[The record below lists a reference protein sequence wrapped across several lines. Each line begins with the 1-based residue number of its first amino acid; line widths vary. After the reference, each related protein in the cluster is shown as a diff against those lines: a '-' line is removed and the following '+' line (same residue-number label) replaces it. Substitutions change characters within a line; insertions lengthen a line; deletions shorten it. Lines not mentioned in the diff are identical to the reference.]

1 MDPGHEDREDALQ
14 TGILSRVQVPQWSP
28 VTKTGKTQRDV
39 SGVKERRG
47 AVMDPGHEGRH
58 DHNGTGATTTQTLGP
73 QWSPV
78 MKTGKTGAR
87 IEPTIASLE
96 PQWSPVVKTG
106 EDVLVRKGSP

>member
-1 MDPGHEDREDALQ
+1 MDSALLLEYSAPGA
-14 TGILSRVQVPQWSP
+14 
-28 VTKTGKTQRDV
+28 V
-39 SGVKERRG
+39 SAAG

-96 PQWSPVVKTG
+96 PQWSPVVKTR
-106 EDVLVRKGSP
+106 EDVLVRKGSPGWRSRNGSRS